1 MQRAAS
7 SDSTCSREGRAW
19 GKTAWFPVAFVP
31 SEPSTVTLAGGAHL
45 MPAVRVKS
53 EYLSKTQHE
62 LGSKRKEAETHA
74 EGGILGLDLLKA
86 G

>member
-1 MQRAAS
+1 MQNPFSSLCAPLSAAVPSTFDVFDARCDQLQVQRAM
-7 SDSTCSREGRAW
+7 RI
-19 GKTAWFPVAFVP
+19 
-31 SEPSTVTLAGGAHL
+31 
-45 MPAVRVKS
+45 KS

-86 G
+86 VQERQKEAPQA

>member
-1 MQRAAS
+1 MRI
-7 SDSTCSREGRAW
+7 
-19 GKTAWFPVAFVP
+19 
-31 SEPSTVTLAGGAHL
+31 
-45 MPAVRVKS
+45 KS

-86 G
+86 VQERQKEAPQA